1 MFSDDKKMSSSGGS
15 EEKFSAKKVFSFS
28 WVIVV
33 IAALVVAGIFY
44 SRWSQERDYEEK
56 AAEQKREQA
65 RKIAESFGGA
75 NFEILNFYA
84 APGAIQRGDTVQ
96 VCYGVSN
103 AKTVDITPKLPEATW
118 VSLNRCI
125 PVEPKKTTTYTLT
138 AVNDKGEKKSATLTI
153 EVQ

>member
-1 MFSDDKKMSSSGGS
+1 MFGDEKNTGGSSDDK
-15 EEKFSAKKVFSFS
+15 FTAKKIFRFT

-33 IAALVVAGIFY
+33 IVALVVAGIFY
-44 SRWSQERDYEEK
+44 SRWQQEKDYEEK

-75 NFEILNFYA
+75 NFEILSFYA
-84 APGAIQRGDTVQ
+84 SPGAIHRGDTVQ

-103 AKTVDITPKLPEATW
+103 AKTVDVTPKLPEATW

-125 PVEPKKTTTYTLT
+125 PVDPKKTTTYTLT
-138 AVNDKGEKKSATLTI
+138 AVNDKGEKKSATLTV

>member
-1 MFSDDKKMSSSGGS
+1 MFGDEQKTGGSGGS
-15 EEKFSAKKVFSFS
+15 DDQSTARKIFRFS
-28 WVIVV
+28 WVIVI

-44 SRWSQERDYEEK
+44 SRWQQEKDYEAK
-56 AAEQKREQA
+56 IAEQKREQA

-84 APGAIQRGDTVQ
+84 SPGAIQRGDTVQ
-96 VCYGVSN
+96 ICYGVSN

-125 PVEPKKTTTYTLT
+125 PVEPRKTTTYTLT
-138 AVNDKGEKKSATLTI
+138 TVNDKGEKKSATLTV

>member
-1 MFSDDKKMSSSGGS
+1 MFGDDQKASGSGGS
-15 EEKFSAKKVFSFS
+15 EEKSAVKKVFTFS
-28 WVIVV
+28 WIIVI
-33 IAALVVAGIFY
+33 IAALVVGGIFY
-44 SRWSQERDYEEK
+44 SRWQQEKDYEAK

-65 RKIAESFGGA
+65 RKIAESFGGSS
-75 NFEILNFYA
+75 FEILNFYA
-84 APGAIQRGDTVQ
+84 SPGAIQRGDTVQ

-138 AVNDKGEKKSATLTI
+138 AVDASGQKKSATLTV

>member
-1 MFSDDKKMSSSGGS
+1 MFGDNKNAGGGSDDN
-15 EEKFSAKKVFSFS
+15 FTAKRVFTFT
-28 WVIVV
+28 WVLVV

-44 SRWSQERDYEEK
+44 SRWQQEKDYEEK

-65 RKIAESFGGA
+65 RRIAESFGGA
-75 NFEILNFYA
+75 NFDILNFYA
-84 APGAIQRGDTVQ
+84 SPGAIQRGDTVQ
-96 VCYGVSN
+96 ICYGVSN
-103 AKTVDITPKLPEATW
+103 AKMVDITPKLPEATW

-138 AVNDKGEKKSATLTI
+138 AVNDKGEKKTATLTI